1 MDLPTTPSPSRSAA
15 IRELFRDLCRT
26 VQWSDPSAS
35 IDDRL
40 ADAILHQ
47 QLAIEA
53 EGISMTVAISEE
65 MRLAVRVE
73 LEDEFDPLL
82 EAALHEALE
91 EVNSPLARLVLAD
104 WDQFCTACRAGPR
117 GRARTRARA
126 VGARGR

>member
-26 VQWSDPSAS
+26 VQWSGDPSTS

-73 LEDEFDPLL
+73 IEDEFDPLL

-117 GRARTRARA
+117 SRARA
-126 VGARGR
+126 RSMGARGR